1 MLLYAYDK
9 EENEGKKEE
18 AFKTIFEIIRFF
30 VSIDV
35 FIPPEDIL
43 NKYNE
48 VLDDW
53 KDTKISD
60 TVTEA
65 VAQKLYISF
74 LETFLKGLKGEIQ
87 SEKAARDLLVSTKM
101 AEILGEPIKSYFY
114 SYLEQHQTP

>member
-1 MLLYAYDK
+1 LLLYAYDK